1 MSSSHE
7 ENSDKPEAG
16 KGNPTN
22 VRRGAEFRP
31 AKNEKV
37 FIGGSCGNLRL
48 GVLILRSAAVSPKN
62 QEKVMIDAG

>member
-1 MSSSHE
+1 MSSGHE
-7 ENSDKPEAG
+7 ENNDKPEAR

-37 FIGGSCGNLRL
+37 FIGGSWGNLRL
-48 GVLILRSAAVSPKN
+48 GVLILRSAAVPPKIRK
-62 QEKVMIDAG
+62 EL